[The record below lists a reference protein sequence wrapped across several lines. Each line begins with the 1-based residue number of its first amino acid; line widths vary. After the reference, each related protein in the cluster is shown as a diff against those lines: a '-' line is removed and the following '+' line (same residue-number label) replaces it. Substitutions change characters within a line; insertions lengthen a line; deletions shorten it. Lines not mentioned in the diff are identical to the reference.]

1 MRQLFHRDLAD
12 GWDRHLDVAVRL
24 QHLVLH
30 LLHLVNG
37 MDLMMLVLHQYVV
50 GNFLYQHLLVVVHR
64 DVLQNLDEQNRDVLL
79 PFLDE
84 VLPFPLVAV
93 VDAELRHLL
102 RMDCYQDVV
111 GVELR
116 HLSRMDYFQ
125 DAVLP
130 VELAHLQLVQ
140 LAQLLQPLLHP
151 VPTFQHRV
159 MPSALQDRHQ
169 VRLQVQQL
177 TLDLLRQS
185 S

>member
-1 MRQLFHRDLAD
+1 MHQLFHRDLVD
-12 GWDRHLDVAVRL
+12 GWDRHLDVVVRL

-50 GNFLYQHLLVVVHR
+50 GNFLCQHLLVVVHR
-64 DVLQNLDEQNRDVLL
+64 DVLQNLDEQNRDALL
-79 PFLDE
+79 PFRDE
-84 VLPFPLVAV
+84 VLRFLLVAV

-116 HLSRMDYFQ
+116 HLLRMDCYQ
-125 DAVLP
+125 GVVPP
-130 VELAHLQLVQ
+130 VELVHLQLVQ
-140 LAQLLQPLLHP
+140 LSQLLQPLLHLAQA
-151 VPTFQHRV
+151 FQHRV

>member
-1 MRQLFHRDLAD
+1 MHQLFHRDLAD

-24 QHLVLH
+24 KHLVLH

-37 MDLMMLVLHQYVV
+37 MDLMMLVLHLYVV
-50 GNFLYQHLLVVVHR
+50 GNFLCRHLLVVVHR
-64 DVLQNLDEQNRDVLL
+64 DALQNLDEQIQGALL

-84 VLPFPLVAV
+84 VLRFLLVAV

-111 GVELR
+111 GAELR

-140 LAQLLQPLLHP
+140 LAQLLQPLLHLARA
-151 VPTFQHRV
+151 FQHRV
-159 MPSALQDRHQ
+159 MPLALQDRHQ